1 MEKDKNIKSELEE
14 LAPLLSKLDK
24 KEGYQVPFN
33 FFEKLEEE
41 VLEEVLPKPNS
52 TLEQASTNERRSWR
66 AIFGLQPAYRFGVAL
81 ASIAVLVVIAW
92 QFIGPSET
100 ETPGFASIWE
110 EVSLSEVEEYVVS
123 NIEDFDLEELD
134 FQPVGEVNILD
145 GVDLDL
151 EDLDEYIEAEDIFE
165 NIDESTLNELL

>member
-14 LAPLLSKLDK
+14 LAPFLAKLDK

-52 TLEQASTNERRSWR
+52 TARQAPTHERRSWR

-81 ASIAVLVVIAW
+81 ASVAVLVVIGW
-92 QFIGPSET
+92 QFLGSSENAT
-100 ETPGFASIWE
+100 QEFTSIWE
-110 EVSLSEVEEYVVS
+110 EVSLTEVEEYVVS

-134 FQPVGEVNILD
+134 LQPEGELKVLD
-145 GVDLDL
+145 GIQLDL
-151 EDLDEYIEAEDIFE
+151 EDLDEYLDAEDILE
-165 NIDESTLNELL
+165 NIDENTLNELL